1 MTGTQLALEWSEP
14 CTTPPPANRPP
25 TRFDLRQ
32 HEMWDVR
39 GQGIEDAAYWTATT
53 IHAPEYL

>member
-1 MTGTQLALEWSEP
+1 MTGQQLALEWSEP

-32 HEMWDVR
+32 HEMRDIH
-39 GQGIEDAAYWTATT
+39 GHIEDAAYWNAQT
-53 IHAPEYL
+53 IYAPEYL